1 LAYAKAAEK
10 RAQLRA
16 IKDDLPPRVPAKRK
30 RLIPRRRP
38 QHEVLAA
45 LKQTHGFIQP
55 ASELLGV
62 SRSALRQQISSE
74 SRLAAA
80 RHELTEGVLDTV
92 EKSVVDKAVQD
103 GNLRAAQLFLSA
115 RGRSRGYGNPT
126 GAETVVEGGGIRDI
140 IFTVVPR
147 GRYLL
152 KIGAT
157 DPTEY
162 CLTGPQVALVQKG
175 ETNIALISELGD
187 REPPTIDNL
196 PEGIELRGDQ

>member
-1 LAYAKAAEK
+1 MIRKARRRPGVSNQSSLAYAKAAEK

-103 GNLRAAQLFLSA
+103 GPEAAQLFLSA
-115 RGRSRGYGNPT
+115 RGRSRGYGNQT

-147 GRYLL
+147 GD
-152 KIGAT
+152 T
-157 DPTEY
+157 
-162 CLTGPQVALVQKG
+162 C
-175 ETNIALISELGD
+175 
-187 REPPTIDNL
+187 
-196 PEGIELRGDQ
+196 